1 VAALLVLASILF
13 VMRRRRRR
21 RMNPPL
27 APRRWPAVLQVA
39 AGFTIGAAVVLLAG
53 SMTGGLDLV
62 TFRLLWALA
71 ADVTIVAVA
80 IPVLLIAAGIA
91 TLLEHRAL
99 RDRYGKVQSLW
110 RANDCS
116 PMIESDD
123 PHRVFQE
130 GGDLRDSS
138 S

>member
-1 VAALLVLASILF
+1 MSAACPANLIHAGANVLCRSEIRF
-13 VMRRRRRR
+13 HSRNR
-21 RMNPPL
+21 
-27 APRRWPAVLQVA
+27 
-39 AGFTIGAAVVLLAG
+39 
-53 SMTGGLDLV
+53 
-62 TFRLLWALA
+62 A
-71 ADVTIVAVA
+71 AD
-80 IPVLLIAAGIA
+80 G
-91 TLLEHRAL
+91 EEE
-99 RDRYGKVQSLW
+99 VQSLW